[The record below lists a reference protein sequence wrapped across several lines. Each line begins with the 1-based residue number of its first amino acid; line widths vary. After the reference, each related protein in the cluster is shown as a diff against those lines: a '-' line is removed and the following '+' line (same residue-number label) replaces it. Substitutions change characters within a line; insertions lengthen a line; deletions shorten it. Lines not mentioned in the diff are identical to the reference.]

1 MNESD
6 PRIDEIMSLEQ
17 RRCRA
22 IVKRDF
28 NTLRD
33 IIARDLVHT
42 HTRGNTQN
50 YDEYFDYI
58 ENKMVFRSVDRQHLK
73 VRFYGDTAVVTGQLT
88 NIVRPVDLPG
98 FVKVEAQVQQVW
110 VKSPAGWQQV
120 AFQATALG
128 PPVSVP

>member
-22 IVKRDF
+22 IVERDF

-73 VRFYGDTAVVTGQLT
+73 VQFYGDTAVVTGQLT
-88 NIVRPVDLPG
+88 NVVRPVELPG